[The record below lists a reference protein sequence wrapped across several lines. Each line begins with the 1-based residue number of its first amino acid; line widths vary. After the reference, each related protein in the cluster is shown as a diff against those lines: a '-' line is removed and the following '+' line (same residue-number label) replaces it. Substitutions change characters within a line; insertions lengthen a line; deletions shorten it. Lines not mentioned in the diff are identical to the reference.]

1 MKLTQISEQDYDW
14 LAPFFEG
21 QAYELC
27 EYSLPGILA
36 WSSASYFPCATV
48 QDGRLLLAAEYP
60 GHPEYR
66 HLVLP
71 LGGVEPDPAELAA
84 LAREMGFSKYW
95 FVPQAYLDRHGIE
108 LVRQFFQITEQSGY
122 HDYVYEVRDLAELKG
137 NRYAKKRNLIKQFQ
151 RAYAPERLLFEPI
164 SSANSRQCI
173 AFLEEWCEQ
182 EGCFGQG
189 NATLECEME
198 AAVNMLGL
206 VERGKT
212 RGVVLRI
219 DTVISALAV
228 ASPLVEGM
236 VALQFQKA
244 CKSIKG
250 LYQFFDRE
258 CARNLCQG
266 FTLVNKESDMDKEGL
281 AQAKR
286 SYHPVRMIYA
296 YELRLRDPATGT
308 EGTQAKESGR

>member
-1 MKLTQISEQDYDW
+1 MKFTQISVNDYDW
-14 LAPFFEG
+14 LAPFFDG
-21 QAYELC
+21 QPYELC

-36 WSSASYFPCATV
+36 WSSSSYYPCATAK
-48 QDGRLLLAAEYP
+48 DDRLLLGAEYP

-66 HLVLP
+66 HLLLP
-71 LGGVEPDPAELAA
+71 LGGEEPDPEELSSIAFEA
-84 LAREMGFSKYW
+84 GYPTYW
-95 FVPQAYLDRHGIE
+95 FVPQAYLDRHGVEKIQ
-108 LVRQFFQITEQSGY
+108 QFFQITEQVGY

-151 RAYAPERLLFEPI
+151 RSFTPERLVLEPMT
-164 SSANSRQCI
+164 SANARQCV

-182 EGCFGQG
+182 EGCFQQG

-206 VERGKT
+206 VERTKAKGL
-212 RGVVLRI
+212 VLRI

-228 ASPLVEGM
+228 ASPLLEGM

-244 CKSIKG
+244 CKTVKG

-258 CARNLCQG
+258 CARRLCQG
-266 FTLVNKESDMDKEGL
+266 FTLVNKESDMGKEGL
-281 AQAKR
+281 IKAKS
-286 SYHPVRMIYA
+286 SYHPTRMIHA
-296 YELRLRDPATGT
+296 YELRLITRDGNSDRELLNVGAL
-308 EGTQAKESGR
+308 

>member
-1 MKLTQISEQDYDW
+1 MNFTQISEIDYDW

-21 QAYELC
+21 QNYELC

-36 WSSASYFPCATV
+36 WSSSSYFPCAAV
-48 QDGRLLLAAEYP
+48 KEGRLLLGAEYP
-60 GHPEYR
+60 GHAEYR

-71 LGGVEPDPAELAA
+71 LGGDEPDPAELAA
-84 LAREMGFSKYW
+84 IARETGFAKYW

-108 LVRQFFQITEQSGY
+108 LIHQFFQIIEQAGY
-122 HDYVYEVRDLAELKG
+122 HDYVYDVRDLADLKG

-151 RAYAPERLLFEPI
+151 RVYAPERLVFESI

-189 NATLECEME
+189 NASLECEME

-206 VERGKT
+206 VERGRT
-212 RGVVLRI
+212 QGLVLRI

-250 LYQFFDRE
+250 LYQFFDQE
-258 CARNLCQG
+258 CARSLCQG
-266 FTLVNKESDMDKEGL
+266 FALVNKESDMGKEGL
-281 AQAKR
+281 AQAKS

-296 YELRLRDPATGT
+296 YALQLLDSENGT
-308 EGTQAKESGR
+308 ELSQVKEDGL